1 MALTTLTPLVEP
13 TQRRWTRDEYY
24 RMGELGWFIGQRAEL
39 IDGEIM
45 VLSPQGP
52 SHATS
57 TDRVRR
63 ILERTLGEGVWVRM
77 QLPVDFGS
85 HSEPEP
91 DVSVVAGSLED
102 YTSAHPTT
110 ALLIVEV
117 SDSTLSYDRHRKAR
131 LYARA
136 GIADYWIINLVG
148 GQLEVRR
155 YFVPNASKRYGF
167 DYAEVT
173 ILHEA
178 DTVVPLCR
186 RRPQVRIPGGDLL
199 P

>member
-1 MALTTLTPLVEP
+1 MALTTLISLVEP
-13 TQRRWTRDEYY
+13 TRRLWTRDEYY
-24 RMGELGWFIGQRAEL
+24 RMGELGWFRGQRVEL

-63 ILERTLGEGVWVRM
+63 ILEHTFGEGVWVRM

-85 HSEPEP
+85 YSEPEP
-91 DVSVVAGSLED
+91 DISVVTGSLED

-117 SDSTLSYDRHRKAR
+117 SDSTLSYDRNHKAN
-131 LYARA
+131 LYAHA
-136 GIADYWIINLVG
+136 GIADYWIINLVD

-155 YFVPNASKRYGF
+155 HPVPNASKRYGF
-167 DYAEVT
+167 DYNEVT
-173 ILHEA
+173 ILHNA
-178 DTVVPLCR
+178 DIVVPLCH
-186 RRPQVRIPGGDLL
+186 PQVRIPVGDLL

>member
-1 MALTTLTPLVEP
+1 MALTTLISLVEP
-13 TQRRWTRDEYY
+13 TRRLWTRDEYY
-24 RMGELGWFIGQRAEL
+24 RMGELGWFRGQRVEL
-39 IDGEIM
+39 LDGEIM

-63 ILERTLGEGVWVRM
+63 VLEHTLGEGVWVRM

-85 HSEPEP
+85 YSEPEP
-91 DVSVVAGSLED
+91 DVSVVTGSLED

-110 ALLIVEV
+110 VLLIVEV
-117 SDSTLSYDRHRKAR
+117 SDTTLSYDRNRKAS

-136 GIADYWIINLVG
+136 GIADYWIINLVN

-155 YFVPNASKRYGF
+155 QPVPNPTKRYGF
-167 DYAEVT
+167 DYNEVT
-173 ILHEA
+173 ILHDGESVA
-178 DTVVPLCR
+178 PLC
-186 RRPQVRIPGGDLL
+186 RPQVRIPVCDLL

>member
-1 MALTTLTPLVEP
+1 MALTTSTSFVEP

-24 RMGELGWFIGQRAEL
+24 RMGELGWFTGQRVEL

-63 ILERTLGEGVWVRM
+63 TLERTFGEGVWVRM

-85 HSEPEP
+85 YSEPEP

-117 SDSTLSYDRHRKAR
+117 SDSTLSYDRNRKAS
-131 LYARA
+131 LYARV

-148 GQLEVRR
+148 SQLEVRR
-155 YFVPNASKRYGF
+155 HPVPNASKRYGF
-167 DYAEVT
+167 DYDEVT

-186 RRPQVRIPGGDLL
+186 PQVRIPVSDLL

>member
-1 MALTTLTPLVEP
+1 MALTTPTPLVEP

-24 RMGELGWFIGQRAEL
+24 RMGELGWFTGQRVEL

-63 ILERTLGEGVWVRM
+63 ILERILGESVWVRM

-85 HSEPEP
+85 YSEPEP
-91 DVSVVAGSLED
+91 DISVVAGSLED
-102 YTSAHPTT
+102 HTSAHPTT
-110 ALLIVEV
+110 ALFIVEV
-117 SDSTLSYDRHRKAR
+117 SDSTLSYDRNRKAS

-136 GIADYWIINLVG
+136 DIADYWIINLVG

-155 YFVPNASKRYGF
+155 YPVPNASKRYGF
-167 DYAEVT
+167 DYDEVT
-173 ILHEA
+173 ILHDA
-178 DTVVPLCR
+178 DMVVPLC
-186 RRPQVRIPGGDLL
+186 RPQVRIPVGELL

>member
-1 MALTTLTPLVEP
+1 MVLTTPTPLVEP
-13 TQRRWTRDEYY
+13 TQRQWTRDEYY
-24 RMGELGWFIGQRAEL
+24 RMGELGWFTGQRVEL
-39 IDGEIM
+39 LDGVIM

-63 ILERTLGEGVWVRM
+63 ILEHTLGEGVWVRM

-85 HSEPEP
+85 YSEPEP
-91 DVSVVAGSLED
+91 DVSVVTGSLED

-117 SDSTLSYDRHRKAR
+117 SDSTLSYDRNRKAS

-136 GIADYWIINLVG
+136 GIADYWIVNLVD

-155 YFVPNASKRYGF
+155 HPVPNSSKRYGF
-167 DYAEVT
+167 DYDEIT
-173 ILHEA
+173 ILYNA
-178 DTVVPLCR
+178 DIVLPLC
-186 RRPQVRIPGGDLL
+186 RPQVRISVGKLL